1 MDKLS
6 LIKFIASEWLDDIA
20 MTAPQAG
27 RNFGTSRGNA
37 RYYLNKLVEEG
48 ILIRIQREHNVW
60 YILSMHKK
68 RFEKF
73 NRIGVYVN

>member
-6 LIKFIASEWLDDIA
+6 LVKFIASEWLDDTA

-37 RYYLNKLVEEG
+37 RYYLNRLVDEG
-48 ILIRIQREHNVW
+48 ILIRIQHEHNVW
-60 YILSMHKK
+60 YILSMHRK

-73 NRIGVYVN
+73 NRIGVYVD